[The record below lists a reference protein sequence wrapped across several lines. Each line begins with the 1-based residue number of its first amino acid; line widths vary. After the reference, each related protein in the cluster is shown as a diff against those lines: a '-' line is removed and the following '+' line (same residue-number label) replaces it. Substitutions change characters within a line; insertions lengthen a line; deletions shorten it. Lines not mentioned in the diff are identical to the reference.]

1 METKQILRKIKN
13 DGYCVIGNIFSNKE
27 CLNYKESLIKI
38 QNKLKKNKYFKG
50 EADDKGQVVIRDLV
64 LRDPQRF

>member
-38 QNKLKKNKYFKG
+38 QNKLKKINT
-50 EADDKGQVVIRDLV
+50 
-64 LRDPQRF
+64 LRVRQMIKVK